1 MDKLKNYEQL
11 VVSWSKT
18 HNLISKSQISNI
30 GAHIEDSLSI
40 SGMLRNSIMDVGSGG
55 GFPGI
60 PLAITNPEKNFYLVE
75 SNAKKF
81 SFLLNTTNKLE
92 LHNVKIYNKRVEAL
106 EVSEFPEDL
115 DVVARALG
123 STKDIIQ
130 LTKAF
135 LDNKNTKLK
144 LMKTEE
150 QMLNE
155 NLPKG
160 YVVTKKESI
169 YSKEKDKSR
178 ILVTIQTE
186 S

>member
-11 VVSWSKT
+11 VVSWSRT

-40 SGMLRNSIMDVGSGG
+40 SDMLRNSIMDVGSGG

-60 PLAITNPEKNFYLVE
+60 PLAITNPEKSFFLVE

-106 EVSEFPEDL
+106 EADNFPEDL

-123 STKDIIQ
+123 STEEIIK

-150 QMLNE
+150 QMLKE

-169 YSKEKDKSR
+169 YSKEKDKGR

>member
-30 GAHIEDSLSI
+30 GAHIKDSLSI

-81 SFLLNTTNKLE
+81 SFLLKLFDKAE
-92 LHNVKIYNKRVEAL
+92 IINVKEI
-106 EVSEFPEDL
+106 
-115 DVVARALG
+115 
-123 STKDIIQ
+123 
-130 LTKAF
+130 
-135 LDNKNTKLK
+135 
-144 LMKTEE
+144 
-150 QMLNE
+150 
-155 NLPKG
+155 
-160 YVVTKKESI
+160 
-169 YSKEKDKSR
+169 
-178 ILVTIQTE
+178 
-186 S
+186 